1 MWDPS
6 NEAFRVLGPGG
17 MKGPLTLFQHAVG
30 SMMMDIIWGEH
41 RDPCVAM
48 LGSACF
54 ASSLGVVPR
63 KERSAE
69 GDGGGEVVEA
79 PRVPARGD
87 RLAPPGADLAPVAG
101 GVSLGSSD

>member
-17 MKGPLTLFQHAVG
+17 MKGPLTVFQHAVG

-54 ASSLGVVPR
+54 ASSLGVVPGE
-63 KERSAE
+63 ERSAE
-69 GDGGGEVVEA
+69 GDGSGEVVEA
-79 PRVPARGD
+79 PREAGVVLQGLEL
-87 RLAPPGADLAPVAG
+87 RLGERVVIGHLGAAQ
-101 GVSLGSSD
+101 